1 MTGRLVAIMCERKG
15 VVYDCISWINRN
27 YKESGCFAFEKIFG
41 FWQGLLYYNI
51 QLITFKRSYEV
62 KSNGR

>member
-1 MTGRLVAIMCERKG
+1 M
-15 VVYDCISWINRN
+15 YDCISWINRN

-41 FWQGLLYYNI
+41 FWQELLYYNI